1 MKIFLRLYLEVQLLG
16 IGYENLPLDN
26 ILYILLQ
33 TVLQSCYNNLH
44 SVTGRIN
51 RPTTCPSIPEPMNI
65 LLYVVKETLQ
75 M

>member
-1 MKIFLRLYLEVQLLG
+1 MNIYVFLDTLYEIFLRLYLEVQLLG

-33 TVLQSCYNNLH
+33 TALQSCYNNLH

-51 RPTTCPSIPEPMNI
+51 RPTTCPSIP
-65 LLYVVKETLQ
+65 
-75 M
+75 

>member
-33 TVLQSCYNNLH
+33 TVLQSYNNLH